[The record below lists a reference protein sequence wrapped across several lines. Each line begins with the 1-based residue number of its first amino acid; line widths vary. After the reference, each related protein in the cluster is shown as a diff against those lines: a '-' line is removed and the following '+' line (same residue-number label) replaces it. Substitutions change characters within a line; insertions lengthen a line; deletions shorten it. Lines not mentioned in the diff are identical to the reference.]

1 MKKGI
6 LVIGRVNCYLIDGL
20 GLTGDNKIKPIA
32 SMSPE
37 EQVLVIPSNKNESEN
52 STVTVH
58 KFQLSMLRN
67 IEKRRYLLQPIALEL
82 FLSNGRT
89 HLVAFERSERQR
101 ALHRIIQYADQAR
114 VFARKNLCL
123 SESIQVK
130 FDQFGE
136 KFVSVF
142 AALTFE
148 QKPNLA

>member
-1 MKKGI
+1 MKLGKGI

-114 VFARKNLCL
+114 VFARQNLQ
-123 SESIQVK
+123 SNYRQGQIMI
-130 FDQFGE
+130 D
-136 KFVSVF
+136 
-142 AALTFE
+142 
-148 QKPNLA
+148 NLVQTAKLVILHNKIS